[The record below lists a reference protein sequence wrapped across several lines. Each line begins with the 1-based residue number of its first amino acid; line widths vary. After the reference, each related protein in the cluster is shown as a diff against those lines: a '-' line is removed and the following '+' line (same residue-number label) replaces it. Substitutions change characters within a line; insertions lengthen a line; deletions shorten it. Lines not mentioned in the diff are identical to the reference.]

1 MYDFVCRGFMSDL
14 KKVIFDYIRKNPDI
28 LQKENSNELLFKK
41 FYPNVTE
48 PEDVKYKKKYI
59 SKVKNEFLKLTG
71 NFSETVPDK
80 LGEVT
85 SEPVKVIPG
94 EIDLQVIKNVV
105 SDKIKEKLILSVSEQ
120 QQLLEL
126 LKNPEP
132 EQHPIKQIPIATGN
146 GEKERYNIRI
156 LISAMDKLKDFAKN
170 NNSNASAVIEYLIN
184 TYL

>member
-1 MYDFVCRGFMSDL
+1 MSDL

-28 LQKENSNELLFKK
+28 LQKENSNDLLFKK

-59 SKVKNEFLKLTG
+59 SKIKNEFLKVEPVQL
-71 NFSETVPDK
+71 SETVPDK

-85 SEPVKVIPG
+85 SEPVKVIPVQ
-94 EIDLQVIKNVV
+94 IDIEVIKNVV

-120 QQLLEL
+120 QKLLEL

-132 EQHPIKQIPIATGN
+132 EQHQIEIPVATGN

-156 LISAMDKLKDFAKN
+156 LISVMNKLKKFAKKN
-170 NNSNASAVIEYLIN
+170 NTNASAVIEYLIN

>member
-1 MYDFVCRGFMSDL
+1 MSDL

-28 LQKENSNELLFKK
+28 LQKENSNDLLFKK

-59 SKVKNEFLKLTG
+59 SKIKNEFLKVEPVQL
-71 NFSETVPDK
+71 SETVPDK

-85 SEPVKVIPG
+85 SEPVKVIPVQ
-94 EIDLQVIKNVV
+94 IDIEVIKNVV

-120 QQLLEL
+120 QKLLEL
-126 LKNPEP
+126 LKNMEP
-132 EQHPIKQIPIATGN
+132 EQHQIEIPVATGN

-156 LISAMDKLKDFAKN
+156 LISVMNKLKKFAKKN
-170 NNSNASAVIEYLIN
+170 NTNASAVIEYLIN